1 MKKKT
6 KNNEEQRVLELRS
19 ENFEFN
25 DNDLTVSGY
34 VNKAGDIS
42 KVIGK
47 PDNNGHLQF
56 FYETIDP
63 QAFIDS
69 INNRPDGR
77 PIDLYADHDPQ
88 KLLATTD
95 NGSLELNVDDVGL
108 HMNAHIVNTSD
119 GRDAYELIKSG
130 IMGKMSFGFNVKH
143 ATMDYSYANAH
154 KYPLRKVDSLDLM
167 EVSAVR
173 FPAYLD
179 TNIEARNSQ
188 EIFAELERRGFNVS
202 NVEFDTRGN
211 GENNL
216 NMNFEEMKSD
226 EIRSIIEHGKQ
237 ELEKREDAE
246 TKKPTEEERS
256 QQSEAPQEK
265 AVSSSSVIV
274 KFDEGVM
281 SQLSEIRSALA
292 QLVSKKEA
300 PAKEDRDDEDLDTD
314 ADKQVEEEQKKAEKP
329 EEKST
334 SEGDKK
340 EAREKRDPEDSK
352 KEDREYKSENDK
364 KKEDRAYGS
373 EKYKKEE
380 RSMPSSQQPVD
391 EHQQEINSIIGSLKE
406 LFH

>member
-1 MKKKT
+1 M

-34 VNKAGDIS
+34 VNKAGDVS
-42 KVIGK
+42 KVIGR
-47 PDNNGHLQF
+47 PDKNGQLQF

-69 INNRPDGR
+69 INNRPDGK

-95 NGSLELNVDDVGL
+95 NGSLELNVDGVGL
-108 HMNAHIVNTSD
+108 HMRAHIVNTND

-130 IMGKMSFGFNVKH
+130 IMGKMSFGFRVKH
-143 ATMDYSYANAH
+143 ATMDYNYANAH

-188 EIFAELERRGFNVS
+188 EAFVELEKRGFNVS
-202 NVEFDTRGN
+202 NFELNIDEN
-211 GENNL
+211 GENDL

-226 EIRSIIEHGKQ
+226 EIRSIIEKGKQ
-237 ELEKREDAE
+237 ELERREDANVNNSN
-246 TKKPTEEERS
+246 EEVRS
-256 QQSEAPQEK
+256 QKNEAPQEK
-265 AVSSSSVIV
+265 AVSSSPIVI
-274 KFDEGVM
+274 KFDEETL

-292 QLVSKKEA
+292 QVVGKKEA
-300 PAKEDRDDEDLDTD
+300 SVKEDRSEDDLDTD
-314 ADKQVEEEQKKAEKP
+314 ADKQAEEEQKKAEKP

-334 SEGDKK
+334 SEEKPAEDNKK
-340 EAREKRDPEDSK
+340 E
-352 KEDREYKSENDK
+352 EDRAKCDSENDK
-364 KKEDRAYGS
+364 K
-373 EKYKKEE
+373 EE
-380 RSMPSSQQPVD
+380 RSTPSSQPPLD

-406 LFH
+406 LFR

>member
-1 MKKKT
+1 M

-34 VNKAGDIS
+34 VNKAGDVS

-47 PDNNGHLQF
+47 PDKNGQLQF

-108 HMNAHIVNTSD
+108 HMRAQIVNTND

-130 IMGKMSFGFNVKH
+130 IMGKMSFGFTVKH
-143 ATMDYSYANAH
+143 AVMDYSYANTH

-188 EIFAELERRGFNVS
+188 EVFAELEKRGFNVS
-202 NVEFDTRGN
+202 NLEFDTNEN

-237 ELEKREDAE
+237 ELERRESSITTKSME
-246 TKKPTEEERS
+246 TS
-256 QQSEAPQEK
+256 QGKVASNSP
-265 AVSSSSVIV
+265 ITI
-274 KFDEGVM
+274 KFDEETL
-281 SQLSEIRSALA
+281 SQLSEIRFALA
-292 QLVSKKEA
+292 QLTSKGEA
-300 PAKEDRDDEDLDTD
+300 PAKEGRDDEDLDTD
-314 ADKQVEEEQKKAEKP
+314 ADKQAEEEQKKAEKP

-334 SEGDKK
+334 SEDRACGSEDDKK
-340 EAREKRDPEDSK
+340 EEDRAKCDSENDK
-352 KEDREYKSENDK
+352 KEDRECKSEDDK
-364 KKEDRAYGS
+364 KEEDRACGS
-373 EKYKKEE
+373 EKDKKEK
-380 RSMPSSQQPVD
+380 RSMPSNQPPLD

-406 LFH
+406 LFR

>member
-1 MKKKT
+1 MNKKT

-34 VNKAGDIS
+34 VNKAGDVS

-47 PDNNGHLQF
+47 PDNNGQLQF

-69 INNRPDGR
+69 INNRPDGK

-108 HMNAHIVNTSD
+108 HMRAQIVNTND

-130 IMGKMSFGFNVKH
+130 IMGKMSFGFTVKH
-143 ATMDYSYANAH
+143 ANMDYSYANTH

-188 EIFAELERRGFNVS
+188 EVFAELERRGFNVS
-202 NVEFDTRGN
+202 NVEFDTKGN

-226 EIRSIIEHGKQ
+226 EIRSIIEQGKQ
-237 ELEKREDAE
+237 ELEKREDVE
-246 TKKPTEEERS
+246 TKKPNEEERS
-256 QQSEAPQEK
+256 HQNEVPQEK
-265 AVSSSSVIV
+265 AVSDNVMIL
-274 KFDEGVM
+274 KLDENVL
-281 SQLSEIRSALA
+281 SKLSEIRSALT
-292 QLVSKKEA
+292 QLTSKEKV
-300 PAKEDRDDEDLDTD
+300 PVKQDRSEDDLDTD
-314 ADKQVEEEQKKAEKP
+314 ADKQAEEKQKEAEKP
-329 EEKST
+329 EEKSA
-334 SEGDKK
+334 EDDKK
-340 EAREKRDPEDSK
+340 E
-352 KEDREYKSENDK
+352 
-364 KKEDRAYGS
+364 EDRAKCGS
-373 EKYKKEE
+373 KNMKDGKSEE
-380 RSMPSSQQPVD
+380 DRALPSEESQQPPLD